1 MSEYLTIRTESGD
14 IVMVEADN
22 GDGRI
27 VVGRGGPDAETLE
40 GRLDGLR
47 QVLASAARTLS
58 DIPRTPDKLT
68 IEVGA
73 KFVAGAGV
81 VIAKTSAEASI
92 KVVAEWHGDRIA
104 PVADASTP
112 EPQQPEATPES

>member
-1 MSEYLTIRTESGD
+1 MSEYLTIRTEAGD
-14 IVMVEADN
+14 AVVVEAED
-22 GDGRI
+22 GDGR
-27 VVGRGGPDAETLE
+27 VLAGRGGDDDAETLE
-40 GRLDGLR
+40 SRLDGLR
-47 QVLASAARTLS
+47 RVLATAACSLS
-58 DIPRTPDKLT
+58 DLPRPPDKLT

-104 PVADASTP
+104 PGAAEPAPPEETP
-112 EPQQPEATPES
+112 EP